1 MMVKE
6 KRFNYIL
13 DKLHSQNEV
22 GYNELSND
30 LQVSED
36 TIRRD
41 IDALANNGL
50 LLKIRGGAIPR
61 SHNPLSFKERQGHL
75 QDDKEIIALKALT
88 LIKPGQ
94 TLFMDGGTSVYTLA
108 SLLPTNSK
116 LTIITSNLAI
126 IPALS
131 SYPHVELIV
140 LGGKYLKQTETITG
154 YQAIKMVQNFQAD
167 LYFIGVC
174 ALDMAKGVTAS
185 FMEEAELKHAMLEQ
199 SHVTVALSTFDK
211 LETFEPYHVC
221 PIKSIHYMITEVD
234 SSHKKLQSFREAGII
249 IL

>member
-1 MMVKE
+1 MVKE
-6 KRFNYIL
+6 NRLNYIL

-41 IDALANNGL
+41 IDALASNGL

-75 QDDKEIIALKALT
+75 QDDKEIIALKAQT

-94 TLFMDGGTSVYTLA
+94 TIFMDGGTSVYTLA
-108 SLLPTNSK
+108 SLLSINIK
-116 LTIITSNLAI
+116 LTIITGNLAI
-126 IPALS
+126 IPVLS
-131 SYPHVELIV
+131 PHPHVELIV
-140 LGGKYLKQTETITG
+140 LGGKYLKQTETIAG
-154 YQAIKMVQNFQAD
+154 YQAIKMVKNFQAD
-167 LYFIGVC
+167 LYFLGVC
-174 ALDMAKGVTAS
+174 ALDITKGVTAS

-199 SHVTVALSTFDK
+199 SNVTVALSTIDK
-211 LETFEPYHVC
+211 LEIWEPYTVC
-221 PIKSIHYMITEVD
+221 PIRSIQYIITEVD
-234 SSHKKLQSFREAGII
+234 SNYRNLQPFREAGNTV
-249 IL
+249 L